1 MEFSRSWFI
10 HTIRLVEADP
20 SLEHILVIN
29 TRGKTAP
36 SCAKSDEV
44 QALLKQSPL
53 VTRGGW
59 GYDLEPRATAT
70 PPGNKRV
77 LYGGRGAH
85 IFITKEQEDA
95 CFFSTAKVI
104 PLRFLCVWIPTG
116 RQTTESV
123 P

>member
-70 PPGNKRV
+70 PPGKSGCFMGGEGRTFLLLRNKRTRV
-77 LYGGRGAH
+77 
-85 IFITKEQEDA
+85 
-95 CFFSTAKVI
+95 
-104 PLRFLCVWIPTG
+104 FLV
-116 RQTTESV
+116 QQK
-123 P
+123 